1 MEQIQKATLTLKTC
15 TLTPDAQTAKGT
27 VNGTNTS
34 ITWNN
39 INFRLLLGDMYDKF
53 DNFNLQLVNITSDD
67 NRTGELISGNA
78 VSDRIVSVNLS
89 GLNFLNQTYDSN
101 TNNMGSKVVIG
112 TYALY
117 NDFSKNYS
125 NNIFTFAKGNEM
137 SNLSIHYTRIA
148 DDQPPDCLASLDF
161 PQMVFMFNIYGIPK
175 KVGDHI
181 K

>member
-1 MEQIQKATLTLKTC
+1 MEQIQKATLVLKTC
-15 TLTPDAQTAKGT
+15 TLEPYAQTAKGT

-67 NRTGELISGNA
+67 NRTGELLSGNT

-101 TNNMGSKVVIG
+101 TNNMGSKVVIA

-117 NDFSKNYS
+117 KDFSQNYS
-125 NNIFTFAKGNEM
+125 NNIVTFAKGNEM
-137 SNLSIHYTRIA
+137 CNLTIHYTRIL

-175 KVGDHI
+175 ELK